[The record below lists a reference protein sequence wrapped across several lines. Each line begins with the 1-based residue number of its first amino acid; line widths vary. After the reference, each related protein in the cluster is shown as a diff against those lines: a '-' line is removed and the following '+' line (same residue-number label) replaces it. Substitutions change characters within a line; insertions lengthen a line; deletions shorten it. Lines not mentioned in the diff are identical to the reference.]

1 MISLIFNLQFPILIM
16 PIRPLLELGNPLLRQ
31 ISLPVANVRSAE
43 IAAVIADMWDSLRYF
58 RVEHGWGRS
67 LAAPLIGVNLRI
79 VIVNQGGDAWTLIN
93 PRLVGW
99 GRQQA
104 NDWESCVAIG
114 SIWGLV
120 SRPQQVT
127 ITALDANG
135 TEQRYEADGLLARI
149 LQHEIDHLDGLTWFD
164 RDPDL
169 SSICTTNEYRRR
181 YKNQR

>member
-1 MISLIFNLQFPILIM
+1 M
-16 PIRPLLELGNPLLRQ
+16 PIRALLELGNPLLRQ
-31 ISLPVANVRSAE
+31 ISLPVADVRSAE
-43 IAAVIADMWDSLRYF
+43 TASVIADLWDSLYHF
-58 RVEHGWGRS
+58 RTEHGWGRS
-67 LAAPLIGVNLRI
+67 LAAPLIGVNVRII
-79 VIVNQGGDAWTLIN
+79 VINEQGNEWTLIN

-99 GRQQA
+99 SRQQA

-127 ITALDANG
+127 VMALDPDGN
-135 TEQRYEADGLLARI
+135 EQRRETDGLLARI
-149 LQHEIDHLDGLTWFD
+149 IQHEIDHLDGLTWFD

-181 YKNQR
+181 YKK

>member
-1 MISLIFNLQFPILIM
+1 M

-31 ISLPVANVRSAE
+31 PSLPVADVHSAE
-43 IAAVIADMWDSLRYF
+43 TVSVIADLWDSLHHF
-58 RVEHGWGRS
+58 RTEHGWGRS
-67 LAAPLIGVNLRI
+67 LAAPLIGENVRI
-79 VIVNQGGDAWTLIN
+79 VIVNQGGDEWTLIN
-93 PRLVGW
+93 PRLMHW
-99 GRQQA
+99 SRQQA

-127 ITALDANG
+127 VGALDLDGN
-135 TEQRYEADGLLARI
+135 EQRYEADGLLARI
-149 LQHEIDHLDGLTWFD
+149 IQHEIDHLDGLTWFD

-181 YKNQR
+181 YKK